1 MESDPLWALLWRIL
15 TWCTRHRWLR
25 TRHIHSRPNV
35 IADKLSR
42 LGQTIQQNGPS
53 IQRYSS
59 NMLPVAASS
68 SGPVCHQVRQLH
80 LCLTSS
86 RSPSLGSRCLQS
98 TLGGPG
104 PICLPTSSYLGQS
117 GGKVTGPAVQQLI
130 LIAPGWSNMPWFW
143 DLVTMSSQIPLCAL
157 SAWLLTQLLN
167 QTLHRN
173 LVNLN
178 LHAWPLGPQLPR
190 KQGFPEAVAA
200 RIEAPPEDQQISLW
214 GKCTICF
221 TRGTSVIRWTSGHH
235 FLKAIADFPLYLF
248 KTGSYSRAPLMTI
261 DQPLLTIWEFA
272 H

>member
-86 RSPSLGSRCLQS
+86 RSSSLGSRCLQS
-98 TLGGPG
+98 ALGGPG

-117 GGKVTGPAVQQLI
+117 GGKVAGPPVQQLI

-178 LHAWPLGPQLPR
+178 LHAWPLEPQLPR

-200 RIEAPPEDQQISLW
+200 RIEAPPEDQTDQS
-214 GKCTICF
+214 
-221 TRGTSVIRWTSGHH
+221 RRQVHH
-235 FLKAIADFPLYLF
+235 MFYTWYLSNQMDFWAPPLKAIADFPLYPF
-248 KTGSYSRAPLMTI
+248 KTGSYSRAPLMAI